1 MKLSKKAGFESTL
14 NDNRNLRQSEPNYVT
29 SFKCFVENMIRR
41 DHVFGA
47 DFESHN
53 WKHDLTSTRAG
64 ATLIFGKG
72 GCTKSDELSEKFQ

>member
-1 MKLSKKAGFESTL
+1 MRIKSFREMSEFINKIYADRKLSKKAGFESTL
-14 NDNRNLRQSEPNYVT
+14 NDDNRNLGQREPNYVT

-53 WKHDLTSTRAG
+53 
-64 ATLIFGKG
+64 
-72 GCTKSDELSEKFQ
+72 

>member
-1 MKLSKKAGFESTL
+1 MKLSKKAGFQSTL
-14 NDNRNLRQSEPNYVT
+14 NDDNRNLGQREPNYVT

-53 WKHDLTSTRAG
+53 
-64 ATLIFGKG
+64 
-72 GCTKSDELSEKFQ
+72 